1 MKNKAKIIKL
11 LKFFGI
17 YIGIIALYYVFI
29 SIDDNPVF
37 DAYIN
42 FTSYLS
48 GIIIRIFDNS
58 VVINQRII
66 SGKTFNI
73 ILAFGCEGSEPIA
86 VFAAGVLAYPSNIKS
101 KLKGIGI
108 GLPALYILNLIRIA
122 LLYSIGLFFPTVF
135 DLFHTTLFPILFIL
149 IALIFWVL
157 WIKLIADIK

>member
-1 MKNKAKIIKL
+1 MKNKARIIKL

-58 VVINQRII
+58 VVINQQII

-122 LLYSIGLFFPTVF
+122 LLYSIGLFFPTAF

-149 IALIFWVL
+149 IALIFWML

>member
-1 MKNKAKIIKL
+1 MKNKARIIKL

-58 VVINQRII
+58 VVINQQII

-101 KLKGIGI
+101 KLKGLGI